1 MMIFYFYLACFTFP
15 VSYSVLLFNS
25 VYVLQFL
32 LLFLF
37 CFWFF
42 FFLDVLSKAF
52 NKYSRKAFVYIP
64 VSSVQSF
71 SHVWLF
77 VTPWT
82 AACQAFLSIASFQ
95 SLLKLMSIKS
105 VMPSSHLILCHPLLL
120 LPSISILGTYLPG
133 EFIFQ
138 FIFHIFLPFHTVHG
152 GLKARILK

>member
-1 MMIFYFYLACFTFP
+1 MMIFYFYLVCFTFSI
-15 VSYSVLLFNS
+15 SYSVLLFHS

-32 LLFLF
+32 LIFPV
-37 CFWFF
+37 FF
-42 FFLDVLSKAF
+42 FFFFFFNILSKAF

-71 SHVWLF
+71 SCVRLF

-82 AACQAFLSIASFQ
+82 AAYQAFLSITDFQ
-95 SLLKLMSIKS
+95 SLFKLMSIKS
-105 VMPSSHLILCHPLLL
+105 VMPSNHLILCHPLLL

-138 FIFHIFLPFHTVHG
+138 YHIFLPFHTVHG
-152 GLKARILK
+152 VLMARILK

>member
-1 MMIFYFYLACFTFP
+1 MFKNSFYLACFTFSI
-15 VSYSVLLFNS
+15 SYSVLLFDS

-32 LLFLF
+32 LLFV
-37 CFWFF
+37 F

-71 SHVWLF
+71 SCVPLF

-82 AACQAFLSIASFQ
+82 AAYQAFLSITNSQ
-95 SLLKLMSIKS
+95 SLLKLMSIES
-105 VMPSSHLILCHPLLL
+105 VSPSNHLILCHPLLL
-120 LPSISILGTYLPG
+120 LPSISILSTYLPG

-138 FIFHIFLPFHTVHG
+138 CHIFLPFHTVHG
-152 GLKARILK
+152 VLKARILK